1 MYIFIA
7 RHYSLNNNCSHII
20 YNVLEIISHL
30 DMILSSWEQ
39 EYRLF
44 ANTII
49 CQCYSTILASTEFW
63 NQPSLLSP
71 PSLRLRIAILT

>member
-20 YNVLEIISHL
+20 YNVLEIICHL

-39 EYRLF
+39 EYGLF

-49 CQCYSTILASTEFW
+49 CQ
-63 NQPSLLSP
+63 
-71 PSLRLRIAILT
+71 